1 MLLAIGAFLCFA
13 GCKAKP
19 RPTPPPPAVEVTA
32 VKKADVPIYHEWI
45 GTLDGLVNAT
55 IRAQVTGYLWTQD
68 YREGDVIKKGDL
80 LFQIDPR
87 PFQAALDQ
95 AKGQQ
100 AQTEARLGKTEL
112 DVKRYAPLVK
122 DRAISQ
128 EEYDDAVQA
137 DLEAKAA
144 VLSAQAQVEQAQ
156 LNLGFTRITSPID
169 GIASIAKGQIGDL
182 VGPSTGELATVSTID
197 PIKAYFNVT
206 EQAYINFANRYAN
219 DRERKERLSQ
229 LEIQLI
235 MGDGTVYPH
244 VGQIFAP
251 DRQIGPTTGA
261 LRVEGRFP
269 NSELLLRPGE
279 FVRVRVKFDVRHD
292 ALLVPQ
298 RAVAELQGV
307 FQVDVVD
314 AENKIHIQPV
324 TVGERNGSLWIIEQ
338 GLEAGQRVVVEGLQ
352 KVRDGMT
359 VNPTNFV
366 PASIQ
371 TSEAAP
377 SH

>member
-1 MLLAIGAFLCFA
+1 M
-13 GCKAKP
+13 
-19 RPTPPPPAVEVTA
+19 
-32 VKKADVPIYHEWI
+32 
-45 GTLDGLVNAT
+45 
-55 IRAQVTGYLWTQD
+55 
-68 YREGDVIKKGDL
+68 
-80 LFQIDPR
+80 
-87 PFQAALDQ
+87 
-95 AKGQQ
+95 
-100 AQTEARLGKTEL
+100 
-112 DVKRYAPLVK
+112 
-122 DRAISQ
+122 
-128 EEYDDAVQA
+128 
-137 DLEAKAA
+137 
-144 VLSAQAQVEQAQ
+144 
-156 LNLGFTRITSPID
+156 
-169 GIASIAKGQIGDL
+169 
-182 VGPSTGELATVSTID
+182 
-197 PIKAYFNVT
+197 
-206 EQAYINFANRYAN
+206 
-219 DRERKERLSQ
+219 
-229 LEIQLI
+229 
-235 MGDGTVYPH
+235 
-244 VGQIFAP
+244 
-251 DRQIGPTTGA
+251 
-261 LRVEGRFP
+261 EGRFP